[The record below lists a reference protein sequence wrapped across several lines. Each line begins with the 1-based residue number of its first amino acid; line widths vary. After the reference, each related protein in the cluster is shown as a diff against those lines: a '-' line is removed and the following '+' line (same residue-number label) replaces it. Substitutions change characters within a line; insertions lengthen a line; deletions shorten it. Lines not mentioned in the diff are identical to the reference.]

1 MLPIL
6 TIKEYED
13 PTRVL
18 SYVYIKQLGS
28 YQVKVLLR
36 GFDTEFVYPTDN
48 VNDGV
53 QFLEDNYSLF
63 RNISKKE
70 HTPKTKIDLSFG
82 NTCYTFTKKGFMFLQ
97 KGVKYFIEGLVFLLI
112 LSVCSEPT
120 YLKFWY
126 YITNIAFL
134 FALTLG
140 IFGAIEE
147 IHYKRNTNG
156 SYSYIV
162 AVSET
167 TKDITVISIE
177 EAARK
182 LLEEYKSRLA
192 ALEEQRNTL
201 LEAESTNSS
210 KESINK
216 ETTNKETTNEE
227 KKERN

>member
-13 PTRVL
+13 STRVL
-18 SYVYIKQLGS
+18 SYAYIKQLGS

-53 QFLEDNYSLF
+53 KFLEDNYSLF
-63 RNISKKE
+63 RNISKKD
-70 HTPKTKIDLSFG
+70 HPPKTKIDLSFG
-82 NTCYTFTKKGFMFLQ
+82 NSCYTFTKKGFLFL
-97 KGVKYFIEGLVFLLI
+97 KRGIKYFIEGLVFLLI

-126 YITNIAFL
+126 YMTNIAFL
-134 FALTLG
+134 FALILG
-140 IFGAIEE
+140 IFGVIEE
-147 IHYKRNTNG
+147 IYYTRNTKG
-156 SYSYIV
+156 SYSYVV
-162 AVSET
+162 AISET
-167 TKDITVISIE
+167 TNEITVISIE
-177 EAARK
+177 DAARE

-201 LEAESTNSS
+201 LEAESTNS
-210 KESINK
+210 NK
-216 ETTNKETTNEE
+216 ETSNKETTNEE
-227 KKERN
+227 KKESK